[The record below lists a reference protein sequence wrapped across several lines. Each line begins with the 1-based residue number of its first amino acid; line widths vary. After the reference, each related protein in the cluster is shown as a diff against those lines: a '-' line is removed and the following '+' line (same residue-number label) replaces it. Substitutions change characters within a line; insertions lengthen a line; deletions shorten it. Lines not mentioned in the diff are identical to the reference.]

1 MNGYTIDLTPI
12 IELIASLVMM
22 MITAYVIPW
31 IKANTDEKEEAYV
44 KAAVHV
50 AVYAAEKFWG
60 AGHGDEKLEY
70 ALKVLRDEYGLEVN
84 AEKIRTVI
92 DAEIKEMEMLE
103 PKIIDTGWIE
113 TGKAETAEG

>member
-12 IELIASLVMM
+12 IELIASVLMM
-22 MITAYVIPW
+22 IITAYVIPW
-31 IKANTDEKEEAYV
+31 IKANTNDKEQAYI
-44 KAAVHV
+44 KTAVHV

-60 AGHGDEKLEY
+60 AGHGDEKLEF

-84 AEKIRTVI
+84 AEKIRAAI

-103 PKIIDTGWIE
+103 PKIIDSGWTEIGE
-113 TGKAETAEG
+113 LKTAED